1 MAQPILRHSYSNC
14 PNFPKDCI
22 FAVLFTHCL
31 IRINSFLIALF
42 SLLFAS
48 DFRYAGAPER
58 CAMRSSLWLF
68 VLFLSTWAAS
78 QECTTFVVVAALDH
92 ETGEELDT
100 LQSQDFH
107 ISIGSKPVEIISAT
121 RPFNNRLL
129 ILVETDG
136 AADSDKLADTV
147 ELITRFAR
155 EAPEGKP
162 IAFGAY
168 ADRAVFTKGF
178 LSDPKERGTAIN
190 TVIDEAGSLG
200 KRVALMDSL
209 HKALSLF
216 GRHQAGD
223 TVLLVADPFDDY
235 SKESIG
241 DIEKE
246 FLASGTRLSVML
258 RQQMSRVARD
268 FLWTSHEREKKLL
281 ENLSARTG
289 GAYTNFGTHLFRF
302 PWKGYMLGLKL
313 PDGTNHLEKWNIQL
327 RRSLE
332 ISRMHPKLYYPER
345 LLPCGAEDTDR

>member
-1 MAQPILRHSYSNC
+1 MR
-14 PNFPKDCI
+14 
-22 FAVLFTHCL
+22 
-31 IRINSFLIALF
+31 
-42 SLLFAS
+42 SLL
-48 DFRYAGAPER
+48 
-58 CAMRSSLWLF
+58 WLS
-68 VLFLSTWAAS
+68 VLLLSTWAAA

-92 ETGEELDT
+92 ETGEELDM
-100 LQSQDFH
+100 LQTRDFQV
-107 ISIGSKPVEIISAT
+107 SIGSRPVEVISAT

-129 ILVETDG
+129 ILVEMDG
-136 AADSDKLADTV
+136 ATASEKLSETV
-147 ELITRFAR
+147 EMITHFAR

-162 IAFGAY
+162 IAFGVY

-178 LSDPKERGTAIN
+178 ISDPHERTEAIN
-190 TVIDEAGSLG
+190 SVVEESNSLG

-209 HKALSLF
+209 HQALRVF

-223 TVLLVADPFDDY
+223 TVLLVADPFDDL

-246 FLASGTRLSVML
+246 FISTGTRLSVML

-289 GAYTNFGTHLFRF
+289 GAYTSFGPHLFRF

-313 PDGTNHLEKWNIQL
+313 PEGSTHLEKWDIQL
-327 RRSLE
+327 RKTTS
-332 ISRMHPKLYYPER
+332 IMSMHPKLYFPER
-345 LLPCGAEDTDR
+345 LLPCGADDEDR